1 MQANTQFQEEA
12 LNTIRFLSADA
23 VKHANS
29 GHPGLP
35 MGTAAIAYTLFTKH
49 MRFNPANPEWADR
62 DRFILSAGHGSML
75 LYSLLYLTGHADM
88 TMEQLKTFRQL
99 GSLTP
104 GHPEYKHTP
113 GVETTTGP
121 LGQGLATAVGF
132 AMAEAHLASVYNT
145 EARKIVDHCTYVIA
159 SDGDLMEGVTSEAS
173 SLAGHLG
180 LGKLIV
186 FYDDNKITIDGR
198 TDITFT
204 EDRAKRYEAYGWQV
218 LHVKDGNNISE
229 IDQAIQT
236 AKADPRPSLIIC
248 KTIIGFGFP
257 TWADNPAAHSGI
269 PSDEELDGAKKA
281 LGYPVEP
288 HFYVSDEVLTHYREA
303 LTRGRQAEA
312 EWKKNF
318 DEYRQK
324 QPDQARE
331 FERVMA
337 GGLPENWQDVVP
349 TFPADARGLA
359 TRAASGKVLNAL
371 AQTLPEL
378 IGGSADLAGS
388 NSVNLNNQGSFQ
400 KENYAGRNIHF
411 GVREHA
417 MGAISNGLTLHGGLR
432 SFVATF
438 FVFSDYLR
446 PALRLAALSEVG
458 NVWVFS
464 HDSFMVG
471 EDGPTHQPVEHLNS
485 LRAMP
490 NIALLRPSDAN
501 ETAEAWKVAIE
512 RKDAPTILALT
523 RQAVPTLDR
532 QKFASAEGLRRGAY
546 VLADLG
552 EGSTELVLMA
562 SGSEVDLIAK
572 AGQILAEEGVS
583 LRLVS
588 FPSLELFETQTKEY
602 QDGVMLPGVKARLAV
617 EAGSSLG
624 WHRWVGADGALITM
638 DRFGASA
645 PAEELLVEFGFTVEN
660 VLEKSRQLLAGSF
673 Q

>member
-1 MQANTQFQEEA
+1 MQANTPFQEEA
-12 LNTIRFLSADA
+12 LNAIRFLSADA
-23 VKHANS
+23 VKQANS

-49 MRFNPANPEWADR
+49 MRYNPANPKWTDR

-75 LYSLLYLTGHADM
+75 LYSLLYLTGYADM
-88 TMEQLKTFRQL
+88 TMEQLKSFRQL

-132 AMAEAHLASVYNT
+132 AMAEAHLAALYNT
-145 EARKIVDHCTYVIA
+145 ETRKIVDHYTYVIA

-198 TDITFT
+198 TDLTFT

-218 LHVKDGNNISE
+218 LHVQDGNNISE
-229 IDQAIQT
+229 LDHAIQA
-236 AKADPRPSLIIC
+236 AKADARPTFIVC
-248 KTIIGFGFP
+248 RTIIGYGFP
-257 TWADNPAAHSGI
+257 TWADKSAAHSGI
-269 PSDEELDGAKKA
+269 PSNEELEGAKKA
-281 LGYPVEP
+281 LGYALEP
-288 HFYVSDEVLTHYREA
+288 MFYVSDEILAHYREA
-303 LTRGRQAEA
+303 LTRGSQ
-312 EWKKNF
+312 F
-318 DEYRQK
+318 DAAWEQEMSEYRQDN
-324 QPDQARE
+324 PDKASE
-331 FERVMA
+331 FERMTA
-337 GGLPENWQDVVP
+337 GELPENWQEVIPV
-349 TFPADARGLA
+349 FPADAKGMA
-359 TRAASGKVLNAL
+359 TRAASGKVLNSL
-371 AQTLPEL
+371 AKALPEL

-388 NSVNLNNQGSFQ
+388 NSVNLDNQGSFQ

-417 MGAISNGLTLHGGLR
+417 MGAINNGLTEHGGLR

-438 FVFSDYLR
+438 FVFLDYLR

-490 NIALLRPSDAN
+490 NIALLRPADAN
-501 ETAEAWKVAIE
+501 ESAEAWKVAIE
-512 RKDAPTILALT
+512 RKDAPTVLALT

-532 QKFASAEGLRRGAY
+532 QKFHSAEGLRKGAY

-552 EGSTELVLMA
+552 EGPVQLVLMA
-562 SGSEVDLIAK
+562 SGSEVDLIVK
-572 AGQILAEEGVS
+572 AGQILADEGISV
-583 LRLVS
+583 RLVS
-588 FPSLELFETQTKEY
+588 FPSLELFEAQSKTY
-602 QDGVMLPGVKARLAV
+602 QEGVMLPEVKARLAV

-624 WHRWVGADGALITM
+624 WHRWVGANGALITM

-645 PAEELLVEFGFTVEN
+645 PAEDLLVEFGFTVEN
-660 VLEKSRQLLAGSF
+660 VLEKSRKLLAG
-673 Q
+673 

>member
-1 MQANTQFQEEA
+1 MQANTPLQEEA
-12 LNTIRFLSADA
+12 LNAIRFLSADA
-23 VKHANS
+23 IKKANS

-35 MGTAAIAYTLFTKH
+35 MGTAAMAYTLFTKH
-49 MRFNPANPEWADR
+49 MRYNPANPKWPDR
-62 DRFILSAGHGSML
+62 DRFILSGGHGSML
-75 LYSLLYLTGHADM
+75 LYSLFYLTGYEEM
-88 TMEQLKTFRQL
+88 TMEQLKTFRQV

-104 GHPEYKHTP
+104 GHPEYKHTA

-121 LGQGLATAVGF
+121 LGQGLATAVGI
-132 AMAEAHLASVYNT
+132 AMAEAHLAATYNT
-145 EARKIVDHCTYVIA
+145 EVEKIVDHYTYVIA

-180 LGKLIV
+180 LGKLICL
-186 FYDDNKITIDGR
+186 YDDNHITIDGR
-198 TDITFT
+198 TDIAFT
-204 EDRAKRYEAYGWQV
+204 EDRGKRYEAYGWQV
-218 LHVKDGNNISE
+218 LHVADGNNISE
-229 IDQAIQT
+229 IDRAIQA

-248 KTIIGFGFP
+248 KTIIGYGFP

-288 HFYVSDEVLTHYREA
+288 HFYVSEEVLAHYREA
-303 LTRGRQAEA
+303 LTRGSQAET
-312 EWKKNF
+312 EWKKKF

-337 GGLPENWQDVVP
+337 GDLPENWQDSVP
-349 TFPADARGLA
+349 TFPADAKGLA

-371 AQTLPEL
+371 AKELPEL

-388 NSVNLNNQGSFQ
+388 NSVKLDNQSSFQ
-400 KENYAGRNIHF
+400 KENYGGRNIHF
-411 GVREHA
+411 GVREHG
-417 MGAISNGLTLHGGLR
+417 MGAINNGLTQHGGLR

-446 PALRLAALSEVG
+446 PALRLAALSG
-458 NVWVFS
+458 IGDIWVFS
-464 HDSFMVG
+464 HDSIMVG
-471 EDGPTHQPVEHLNS
+471 EDGPTHQPIEHLNS
-485 LRAMP
+485 FRAMP
-490 NIALLRPSDAN
+490 NVALLRPADAN

-532 QKFASAEGLRRGAY
+532 QKFASAEGLRKGAY

-552 EGSTELVLMA
+552 EGPTDLVLMA
-562 SGSEVDLIAK
+562 SGSEIDLIVK
-572 AGQILAEEGVS
+572 AGQVLAEEGVS
-583 LRLVS
+583 VRLVS
-588 FPSLELFETQTKEY
+588 FPSLELFEKQTKEY
-602 QDGVMLPGVKARLAV
+602 QDSVMLPGVKARLAV

-624 WHRWVGADGALITM
+624 WHRWVGADGALITL
-638 DRFGASA
+638 DRFGASG

-660 VLEKSRQLLAGSF
+660 VLEKSHKLLAG
-673 Q
+673 